1 MDNKF
6 YLARE
11 DNEEVNI
18 PTNQQRLLWTRGKKM
33 LICND
38 IEQFT
43 RMKSSFSLRASIQ
56 ERKEEENLKLL
67 MLKTQTLIFGPA
79 VVLMLSCLICLSRTA
94 LGISTVFFYYTRN
107 ASSVNSSV
115 ITEQQILFFWWGEYK
130 KKSII

>member
-1 MDNKF
+1 
-6 YLARE
+6 
-11 DNEEVNI
+11 
-18 PTNQQRLLWTRGKKM
+18 M

-94 LGISTVFFYYTRN
+94 LGISTVFF
-107 ASSVNSSV
+107 
-115 ITEQQILFFWWGEYK
+115 IILEMLVLLIRQSLQNNRYCFFDEENIK
-130 KKSII
+130 KIDNLELLS